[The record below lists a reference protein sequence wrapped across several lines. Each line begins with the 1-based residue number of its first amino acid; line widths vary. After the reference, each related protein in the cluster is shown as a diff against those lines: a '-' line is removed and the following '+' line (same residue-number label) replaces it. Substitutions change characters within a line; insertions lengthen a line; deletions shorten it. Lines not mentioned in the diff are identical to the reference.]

1 MWLPI
6 VVSAYF
12 LNAVAAVV
20 DKFLI
25 AKKIPNP
32 AVYTFFIAA
41 LGLLGLVLIPWGF
54 NWPGWFQF
62 LIALLAGLTFT
73 LALLYLF
80 KALSLSEASRITP
93 FIGGLSPIFV
103 LIFSFLFLTE
113 RLSPNQLLAFFLIVA
128 GTLVISWE
136 KSQRKGLVKGF
147 AFALFSAL
155 LFGISY
161 TLTKYVYNHQAFISG
176 FVWMR
181 MAAFLGA
188 LLLLINPANRQAIK
202 ESFHKSDV
210 KVGGLFFFGQAS
222 GALSF
227 ILINYAI
234 SLAKVSLVN
243 ALQGLQYVFL
253 LTLVLILARWHPH
266 ILAEKVRG
274 KILMQKIIAV
284 GLIGGG
290 LALLI

>member
-1 MWLPI
+1 MWLLI

-54 NWPGWFQF
+54 YWPGVLQF
-62 LIALLAGLTFT
+62 LVALLAGLTFT
-73 LALLYLF
+73 FALLYLF
-80 KALSLSEASRITP
+80 KALSLNEASRITP

-113 RLSPNQLLAFFLIVA
+113 RLGPNQLLAFFLIVA
-128 GTLVISWE
+128 GSIVITWE
-136 KSQRKGLVKGF
+136 KTQRKGLIKGF
-147 AFALFSAL
+147 AFAVFSAL

-188 LLLLINPANRQAIK
+188 LLLLFCAANRQAIR
-202 ESFHKSDV
+202 ERLRGSDV
-210 KVGGLFFFGQAS
+210 KVGGLFLFGQAS

-227 ILINYAI
+227 ILVNYAI
-234 SLAKVSLVN
+234 SLANVSLVN

-253 LTLVLILARWHPH
+253 LLMVLILAKWRPR
-266 ILAEKVRG
+266 ILEEKLKGR
-274 KILMQKIIAV
+274 ILIQKVAAIL
-284 GLIGGG
+284 LIVAG
-290 LALLI
+290 LALLV